1 MELGI
6 YLLSYNRIDELKF
19 VLSRLLSFDTK
30 GFRELIILDQ
40 GSTDGT
46 REYLEQLNEPKINV
60 IFSKKNLGVAGG
72 RHRLFQVS
80 QADLCLFLDDDS
92 YLLEDKLINII
103 QEFRKKSE
111 LDFLS
116 LNIVDKDGYL
126 RDWPHSRQLK
136 KRWLDTWNTM
146 NFVGCGHVIRR
157 ESYFKVGGY
166 SSLDMFYAEEL
177 DLSYKFFALR
187 KKTSGKYC
195 GDIKVVHLASQ
206 KSRMHWS
213 GQRLTYRVKNRT
225 TYYLASFS
233 ALSPLTWAFILGYL
247 VSDMV
252 LAVKNSN
259 LRGFF
264 KGLSLVQFSSRSR
277 CSLALTLKYQVLHI
291 KSLMGYGY

>member
-1 MELGI
+1 MDLGI
-6 YLLSYNRIDELKF
+6 YLLSYNRLSELKI
-19 VLSRLLSFDTK
+19 VISKLLSFDPK
-30 GFRELIILDQ
+30 GIKELVILDQ

-46 REYLEQLNEPKINV
+46 RDYLGQLKEQRVNV
-60 IFSKKNLGVAGG
+60 IFAENNLGVAGG
-72 RHRLFQVS
+72 RHRLFQIA

-92 YLLEDKLINII
+92 YLLEDKINII
-103 QEFRKKSE
+103 CQEFKKNSE

-116 LNIVDKDGYL
+116 LNIVDKDGYR

-136 KRWLDTWNTM
+136 KRWLESWNAM

-157 ESYFKVGGY
+157 KSYFKVGGY
-166 SSLDMFYAEEL
+166 SILDMFYAEEL
-177 DLSYKFFALR
+177 DLSYKFFAHR

-195 GDIKVVHLASQ
+195 GDLKVVHLASQ
-206 KSRMHWS
+206 KSRIHWS

-233 ALSPLTWAFILGYL
+233 ALSPLTWAFILGFL
-247 VSDMV
+247 VSDML

-264 KGLSLVQFSSRSR
+264 KGLSLVQYSPGSR
-277 CSLALTLKYQVLHI
+277 CSLALTLKYQVLQI
-291 KSLMGYGY
+291 KSLLGYGY